1 MHKSHWLISLL
12 ITAATIIGIF
22 YFRDANTA
30 LSTGQMLVIG
40 LGTLA
45 WLSLL
50 LLQAPTA
57 TSQKSQNVKV
67 ASTKTSA
74 EVSNLSSH
82 FADLLSTI
90 RSELNSQIS
99 ATEAELKQVKTL
111 MDDAIDGLVDSF
123 ISLEATTR
131 VEQNIVMLLVSNEIT
146 DEKDELNPF
155 RYRQVKSQQFL
166 QETLKKINKMAES
179 AVQNEVEYATLAK
192 IRKETQQAADALQS
206 NIDGISKNDT
216 SSNLHQIHDQI
227 ALFLAT
233 ANSANKVSSKL
244 EFSSKVLSDQS
255 KEVAQNV
262 SKVIEENK
270 TNIAMVADE
279 ISMVAAQ
286 IANDVQ
292 MAVKS
297 LQFQDMTS
305 QLIVQC
311 SERQKIMHEMLNIIN
326 SISNKDTA
334 INSSIE
340 EWQAKLT
347 AAHNQIKQASS
358 ARMKR
363 FNEDAGSVELF

>member
-1 MHKSHWLISLL
+1 MHKNHWFIAILIS
-12 ITAATIIGIF
+12 IASIAGIF

-30 LSTGQMLVIG
+30 LSTGQMLVLG
-40 LGTLA
+40 LAVLA
-45 WLSLL
+45 WLGLL
-50 LLQAPTA
+50 FLLGAPAVVVKSKSIQAP
-57 TSQKSQNVKV
+57 
-67 ASTKTSA
+67 SA
-74 EVSNLSSH
+74 EVGSLSSS
-82 FADLLSTI
+82 FAELLSTI
-90 RSELNSQIS
+90 RSEFNSQIS

-155 RYRQVKSQQFL
+155 RYRQVKTQQFL

-179 AVQNEVEYATLAK
+179 ATQNQADYSILAK
-192 IRKETQQAADALQS
+192 LRAETQQAADALQNS
-206 NIDGISKNDT
+206 LGSISKSDAN
-216 SSNLHQIHDQI
+216 NALAQQVHDQI
-227 ALFLAT
+227 ALFLAS
-233 ANSANKVSSKL
+233 ANSANKVCSKL

-262 SKVIEENK
+262 GKVIDENK
-270 TNIAMVADE
+270 TNITMVADE

-286 IANDVQ
+286 ITNDVQ

-297 LQFQDMTS
+297 LQFQDMTT

-311 SERQKIMHEMLNIIN
+311 GERQKIMQEMLNIIN
-326 SISNKDTA
+326 GISNKDSA
-334 INSSIE
+334 IKSSVE
-340 EWQAKLT
+340 EWQTKLT
-347 AAHNQIKQASS
+347 AAHKQIKQASS